1 MSYDNKHVFRDGKIT
16 LYTRN
21 GQPTFHT
28 RLKVEGH
35 KGYIVRSTHRT
46 ELADAARFADDLY
59 DDLRYKVRQGLE
71 IRPHTFETMWKRW
84 LTANQNLLSVHR
96 MKYIEGTTRR
106 YLLPYFGDLS
116 LEELS
121 DSKIAEYWTW
131 RLNYWDSAD
140 GRNKIENAEK
150 SRTTIKR
157 PYKQKLG
164 NVAKIPA
171 QKSLDMEQSVLRQ
184 IFRWA
189 NSNGLI
195 GRMPIVKAPKL
206 QKNQGTVRRPAF
218 ELDEWQ
224 KLYRY
229 LRDWVKEE
237 YNPSVDPKRRP
248 HTLHRWQRELIRA
261 YILFMGT
268 SGLRPNEARQLRW
281 RDLENYV
288 DPDGVEHLVLHISP
302 TTKTGQRE
310 CVPLSSA
317 KRYLRRIQE
326 QSPHTEPDD
335 LIFCDRDGNC
345 IENFGKTFKK
355 VLTDIDLLE
364 DRFGRTRTIYS
375 LRHTYATFRLLY
387 GHAKIE
393 DLAQNMGTSP
403 TQIFNHYRHITTRQ
417 KATELAGRLN
427 PQMSRKGLYW

>member
-1 MSYDNKHVFRDGKIT
+1 MRV
-16 LYTRN
+16 
-21 GQPTFHT
+21 
-28 RLKVEGH
+28 
-35 KGYIVRSTHRT
+35 
-46 ELADAARFADDLY
+46 
-59 DDLRYKVRQGLE
+59 
-71 IRPHTFETMWKRW
+71 
-84 LTANQNLLSVHR
+84 
-96 MKYIEGTTRR
+96 
-106 YLLPYFGDLS
+106 
-116 LEELS
+116 
-121 DSKIAEYWTW
+121 
-131 RLNYWDSAD
+131 
-140 GRNKIENAEK
+140 
-150 SRTTIKR
+150 
-157 PYKQKLG
+157 
-164 NVAKIPA
+164 
-171 QKSLDMEQSVLRQ
+171 
-184 IFRWA
+184 RWA

-195 GRMPIVKAPKL
+195 GRMPIVKAPKF
-206 QKNQGTVRRPAF
+206 QKNQGTIRRPAF
-218 ELDEWQ
+218 EFDEWQ

-237 YNPSVDPKRRP
+237 YDPTVDSKRRP
-248 HTLHRWQRELIRA
+248 HSLHRWQRELIRA

-281 RDLENYV
+281 KDLEDYI

-310 CVPLSSA
+310 CVPLRSA
-317 KRYLRRIQE
+317 VRYLKRIKE

-335 LIFCDRDGNC
+335 LIFCDRDGNG
-345 IENFGKTFKK
+345 IDNFGKTFKK